1 MAAIRQCGCYIQFG
15 GMVLVYLIQTFQN
28 LLPLNPEK
36 LEGVTPW
43 HLAFNTAVS
52 FMTNTNWQAYGGE
65 STMSYFTQMT
75 ALTVQNFLSA
85 ATGLAVAVAFIRGLI
100 RRATDRIGNFWADMV
115 AASFGFCCRLS
126 IVFSLL
132 LIQQGALQNLS
143 SYASVQTLEGAGQT
157 IAMGPVASQEAIKML
172 GVNGGGF
179 FKRQFGSSL
188 RKPNSSN
195 QFPANGEYF
204 PDSNGSCLR
213 FWADGSGSATGVCG
227 SGSDADFVR
236 AERRRHIRGGNVRQ
250 PIA

>member
-1 MAAIRQCGCYIQFG
+1 
-15 GMVLVYLIQTFQN
+15 
-28 LLPLNPEK
+28 
-36 LEGVTPW
+36 
-43 HLAFNTAVS
+43 
-52 FMTNTNWQAYGGE
+52 MTNTNWQAYGGE

-115 AASFGFCCRLS
+115 RSVIWVLLPLS

-179 FKRQFGSSL
+179 FNANSAHPFENPTPLTNFLQMVSIFLIPTALVFAFGRMVQDRRQ
-188 RKPNSSN
+188 
-195 QFPANGEYF
+195 
-204 PDSNGSCLR
+204 
-213 FWADGSGSATGVCG
+213 GVCG